1 MSTAAEIMLRA
12 SETQRR
18 MDQTFER
25 WNPTWLAKWM
35 AIGMWHMHLIRA
47 AESTRYQLTY
57 TPGP

>member
-12 SETQRR
+12 EFASPLSR
-18 MDQTFER
+18 
-25 WNPTWLAKWM
+25 
-35 AIGMWHMHLIRA
+35 LIWAHALWRVQLRIA